1 MPASRFETDRLLLFL
16 RRQPPG
22 RMLAISLLL
31 VVLLGG
37 VNLLTGPEVA
47 FAVFYLIPISL
58 AAYFLN
64 DRAAILVSLACAAS
78 WFAADVATGS
88 VYSHEA
94 IRVWN
99 GLTRLVIFLIVA
111 SLVGAVR
118 RAWEQQHDLA
128 RFDYLTGLPNR
139 RRFDEWLRNEIPRAR
154 RYRHPFTIAY
164 LDVDDFKILNDF
176 LGHSTGDV
184 LLRRV
189 ADILRHGLRE
199 TDRVARLG
207 GDEFGMLFPETG
219 YEAAQ
224 ASIAKIHQMLSDE
237 VRERDWP
244 VSFSIGV
251 ITCPE
256 APEDAEVL
264 LQQVDEMM
272 YKAKRGGKNAIRHQN
287 LASEE

>member
-1 MPASRFETDRLLLFL
+1 
-16 RRQPPG
+16 
-22 RMLAISLLL
+22 MLGISLLL
-31 VVLLGG
+31 VVMLGLGDLLSGR
-37 VNLLTGPEVA
+37 EVA

-58 AAYFLN
+58 AAYFVH
-64 DRAAILVSLACAAS
+64 DRAAILVCLACATA
-78 WFAADVATGS
+78 WYVVDTAHGTT
-88 VYSHEA
+88 YSYEA

-99 GLTRLVIFLIVA
+99 ALTRLAIFLIVA

-139 RRFDEWLRNEIPRAR
+139 RMFDEWLRSEIPRAR

-164 LDVDDFKILNDF
+164 LDVDDFKILNDY

-189 ADILRHGLRE
+189 AEILREGLRE

-207 GDEFGMLFPETG
+207 GDEFGMVFPETG
-219 YEAAQ
+219 YDAAH
-224 ASIAKIHQMLSDE
+224 ASILKIHEVLSEE
-237 VRERDWP
+237 VRQRDWP

-256 APEDAEVL
+256 APDDGEAL

-272 YKAKRGGKNAIRHQN
+272 YKAKRSGKNAIRHQN
-287 LASEE
+287 LAPGA